1 MTSFGCLQALSSFY
15 PASTLPPTCSVY
27 TCTPLSEWLAILRG
41 NPHCQRQT
49 VLVSTSLLSPWDCTP
64 WWPPTSSHSWRN
76 HIWQGLF
83 LFSFLESKLPVP
95 WLCLQPPQPGAV
107 YHSSTA
113 QSYAPIL
120 HDDTQGI
127 LKPLTHTPASAL
139 CPSQTDLIKY
149 HLYL

>member
-1 MTSFGCLQALSSFY
+1 MARHPEGKPTLSK
-15 PASTLPPTCSVY
+15 ANCSGLNL
-27 TCTPLSEWLAILRG
+27 TPLSLGLHPLVATHLLTLLAE
-41 NPHCQRQT
+41 
-49 VLVSTSLLSPWDCTP
+49 
-64 WWPPTSSHSWRN
+64 SHLART
-76 HIWQGLF
+76 LF

-139 CPSQTDLIKY
+139 CPSQTDPIKY